1 MCLTFYGNTILNP
14 PEGETDQQGKTFHRN
29 TWAHSWCSENVFVV
43 FVGSLTVIVISIIVA
58 LVSLTEYGSPP
69 PSYSSH
75 FHLCLFWFRRGCRV
89 VLDLEINCFVHV
101 LLERNAGA
109 AVQSINRR
117 IKKNFNRTVP
127 RVWANEILFS
137 WFMCFVCYFF
147 PLSLFWRVD
156 LMHSLFCNNWR
167 KTESVET
174 AIFVFLPAALLG
186 SRQK

>member
-14 PEGETDQQGKTFHRN
+14 PEGETEQQGKTFHRN

-43 FVGSLTVIVISIIVA
+43 FVASLTVIVISIIVA
-58 LVSLTEYGSPP
+58 LVSLTEYGFFFSP

-89 VLDLEINCFVHV
+89 VLDLEINSFVHV

-137 WFMCFVCYFF
+137 RLMCFVCYFF

-156 LMHSLFCNNWR
+156 LMHSLFCN
-167 KTESVET
+167 TEERLRV
-174 AIFVFLPAALLG
+174 
-186 SRQK
+186 

>member
-1 MCLTFYGNTILNP
+1 MLDIFWKHYFKP
-14 PEGETDQQGKTFHRN
+14 SRRRDRAAGENISSQHLSSFLVLRKCICCICWLPHCHCHLHHCSAGFSHRI
-29 TWAHSWCSENVFVV
+29 WLF
-43 FVGSLTVIVISIIVA
+43 F
-58 LVSLTEYGSPP
+58 P

-89 VLDLEINCFVHV
+89 VLDLEINSFVHV

-137 WFMCFVCYFF
+137 RFMCFVCYFF

-156 LMHSLFCNNWR
+156 LMHSLFCN
-167 KTESVET
+167 TEERLRV
-174 AIFVFLPAALLG
+174 
-186 SRQK
+186 